1 LLSAFPPREA
11 PRQITGVSS
20 VRVKIS
26 CCTQKGPILLER
38 LPPMRTSVAV
48 CNANDGQREVISA
61 VESEMRILNAQGR

>member
-1 LLSAFPPREA
+1 
-11 PRQITGVSS
+11 VSS